1 MIRNI
6 LKSAEL
12 IVIKIGSKV
21 LLEGNGRPHYPR
33 IANLVEQIARLH
45 QAGKK
50 VIFVSSGAIGA
61 GMQAMALTKRPTNL
75 PTLQA
80 AAAIG
85 QARLMHTY
93 EDLFGSYN
101 CMVAQ
106 ILLTHADLKHRI
118 RHINIKNTLN
128 ELMARQVNSHN

>member
-12 IVIKIGSKV
+12 MVIKVGSKV
-21 LLEGNGRPHYPR
+21 LLEDSGRPHYAR
-33 IANLVEQIARLH
+33 IAHLVEQIARLH

-50 VIFVSSGAIGA
+50 VVFVSSGAIGA
-61 GMQAMALTKRPTNL
+61 GMEAMGLRKRPTNL

-93 EDLFGSYN
+93 EGFFGRYD
-101 CMVAQ
+101 CKIAQ
-106 ILLTHADLKHRI
+106 ILL
-118 RHINIKNTLN
+118 
-128 ELMARQVNSHN
+128 